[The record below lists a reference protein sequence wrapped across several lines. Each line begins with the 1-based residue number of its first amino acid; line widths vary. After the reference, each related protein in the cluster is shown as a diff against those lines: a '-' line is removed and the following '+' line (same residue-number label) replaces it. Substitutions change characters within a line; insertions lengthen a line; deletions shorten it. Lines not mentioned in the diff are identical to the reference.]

1 MCQLNLYMVP
11 KNVPS
16 EDVINIFGKY
26 DLDMIE
32 VTDHYKVADM
42 KENYKFYSTMN
53 HCDCRSKISNLQNE
67 NIQSFDVYKIK
78 NKSENVKKL
87 EYMKILKANEN
98 YEEIVT
104 EFEERRDFLL
114 SKVENLSKHIG
125 DYEIQELEKAQ
136 ELSLT
141 EEELRLTEE
150 ELRNRLNDVVY
161 PRTSE
166 LWRELENTIEYQD
179 ASKEFQDFMK
189 KNGEIG
195 DSRYINIEEFENQ
208 INEYDFIDFFEE
220 FTTLKDIFNEILQ
233 ISTEICIYPFWQ
245 GGEVLEVNNKRE
257 VSYANL
263 IIDDLVFLAYNNFLK
278 IVVIE

>member
-1 MCQLNLYMVP
+1 
-11 KNVPS
+11 
-16 EDVINIFGKY
+16 
-26 DLDMIE
+26 MIE

-67 NIQSFDVYKIK
+67 NIQSFDSYKRK
-78 NKSENVKKL
+78 KRSENVKKL
-87 EYMKILKANEN
+87 EYMKILKSDEN

-114 SKVENLSKHIG
+114 SKVENLRKHIG
-125 DYEIQELEKAQ
+125 YYEIQELEKAQ

-141 EEELRLTEE
+141 EEELS
-150 ELRNRLNDVVY
+150 NRLNDVVY
-161 PRTSE
+161 PRISE
-166 LWRELENTIEYQD
+166 LRRELENTIEYQD
-179 ASKEFQDFMK
+179 ASKEFQDFM
-189 KNGEIG
+189 NINRELG
-195 DSRYINIEEFENQ
+195 DSIYINIEEFENQ
-208 INEYDFIDFFEE
+208 INEYDFNDFIEE

-245 GGEVLEVNNKRE
+245 DGEVLEVNNKRE

-263 IIDDLVFLAYNNFLK
+263 IIDDLVFLAYNNFLN